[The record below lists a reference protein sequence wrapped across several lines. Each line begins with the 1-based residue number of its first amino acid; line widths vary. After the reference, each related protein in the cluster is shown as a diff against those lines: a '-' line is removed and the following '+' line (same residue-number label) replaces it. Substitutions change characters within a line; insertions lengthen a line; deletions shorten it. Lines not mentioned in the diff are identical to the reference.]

1 VASFTVGPAGGEIR
15 HAARVVSND
24 RRSAGLLV
32 AAAFAGNLDKRNKE
46 AAMLELILILA
57 VVVYLVSKLD
67 ARHFEQA
74 RADQGLESRDAA
86 TARPAPPPRPA
97 MRLQIEGTQR
107 PLLRSTSFVKG
118 FGVNPLTLQ
127 DIRVYS
133 HFGQLEQF
141 PEAITTMLRDLYDR
155 GTAVGIDLM
164 EMLFHGRPLREGEA
178 VYFALVDAAPEPRVV
193 AFVDKLRRQ

>member
-1 VASFTVGPAGGEIR
+1 
-15 HAARVVSND
+15 
-24 RRSAGLLV
+24 
-32 AAAFAGNLDKRNKE
+32 
-46 AAMLELILILA
+46 MLELILILA

-74 RADQGLESRDAA
+74 RADQGQDARPDAA
-86 TARPAPPPRPA
+86 ARPAVPPRPN

-107 PLLRSTSFVKG
+107 PLLRSTGFVKG

-133 HFGQLEQF
+133 RFGKLEQF
-141 PEAITTMLRDLYDR
+141 PEAIASMLRDLYDR
-155 GTAVGIDLM
+155 GTAVGIDMM
-164 EMLFHGRPLREGEA
+164 ELLFHGRDLREGEA

-193 AFVDKLRRQ
+193 AFVDKLRHA

>member
-1 VASFTVGPAGGEIR
+1 VLAV
-15 HAARVVSND
+15 HAASD
-24 RRSAGLLV
+24 
-32 AAAFAGNLDKRNKE
+32 KE
-46 AAMLELILILA
+46 APMLELILILA

-74 RADQGLESRDAA
+74 RSERGLDPREAA
-86 TARPAPPPRPA
+86 PARPAPQPRPN

-107 PLLRSTSFVKG
+107 PCLRSTSFVKG

-127 DIRVYS
+127 DIRIYT
-133 HFGQLEQF
+133 HFGKLEQF
-141 PEAITTMLRDLYDR
+141 PEAIASMLRDLYDR
-155 GTAVGIDLM
+155 GTAVGIDMM
-164 EMLFHGRPLREGEA
+164 ELLFHGRALREGEA

>member
-1 VASFTVGPAGGEIR
+1 
-15 HAARVVSND
+15 
-24 RRSAGLLV
+24 
-32 AAAFAGNLDKRNKE
+32 
-46 AAMLELILILA
+46 MLELILILA

-74 RADQGLESRDAA
+74 RAEQGLTSRDAA

-107 PLLRSTSFVKG
+107 PLLRSTGFVKG

-127 DIRVYS
+127 DIRVYT
-133 HFGQLEQF
+133 HFGKLEHF
-141 PEAITTMLRDLYDR
+141 PETIAAMLRDLYDR
-155 GTAVGIDLM
+155 GTAVGIEMM
-164 EMLFHGRPLREGEA
+164 ELLFHGRGLREGEA

>member
-1 VASFTVGPAGGEIR
+1 
-15 HAARVVSND
+15 
-24 RRSAGLLV
+24 
-32 AAAFAGNLDKRNKE
+32 
-46 AAMLELILILA
+46 MLELILILA

-74 RADQGLESRDAA
+74 RADHGLESRDAA

-107 PLLRSTSFVKG
+107 PLLRSTGFVKG

-127 DIRVYS
+127 DIRVYT
-133 HFGQLEQF
+133 HFGKLEHF
-141 PEAITTMLRDLYDR
+141 PEAIAAMLRDLYDR
-155 GTAVGIDLM
+155 GTAVGIDMM
-164 EMLFHGRPLREGEA
+164 ELLFHGRGLREGEA
-178 VYFALVDAAPEPRVV
+178 VYFALVDAAPEPHVV